1 MGCLELSKAF
11 FLQYAEPELKRCFPD
26 LHSRISAG
34 LVGNGSEC
42 FGYDDELSKDH
53 DWGIDFYLWVTEED
67 RYQISLLRN
76 WKRDLLSR
84 LPKDMQRTRSAYGA
98 QIDVSTVGDFYC
110 RLIGKPDGPHTIGEW
125 RTVPQENLA
134 MAVNGEVFRDPTG
147 DFSRVRTRLAEE
159 YYPEDLRLKKI
170 AARCMAI
177 AQTGQYNLMRCRKRE
192 DYVTMRTVL
201 ARFHSEVI
209 GLVFLLNRRYRPY
222 YKWEFRRMTELPVL
236 GQKAGQDLSFLAEH
250 TSLSEKNLDEQL
262 QVVLHLCETLAAEL
276 REEGLSDSND
286 WFLAE
291 HAASVQLRIQDPRLK
306 ELPLQ
311 FE

>member
-1 MGCLELSKAF
+1 MGCLALSKAF
-11 FLQYAEPELKRCFPD
+11 FLECAEPELKRCFPE
-26 LHSRISAG
+26 LSGRIAAG

-53 DWGIDFYLWVTEED
+53 DWGIDFYLWVTEKD
-67 RYQISLLRN
+67 RCQIPLLSE
-76 WKRDLLSR
+76 WKRDLLSH
-84 LPKDMQRTRSAYGA
+84 LPMDMQRTRSAYGA
-98 QIDVSTVGDFYC
+98 QINVSTVGDFYC

-125 RTVPQENLA
+125 RAIPQENLA
-134 MAVNGEVFRDPTG
+134 MAVNGEVFQDPTG
-147 DFSRVRTRLAEE
+147 DFSRVRARLVEE

-170 AARCMAI
+170 VARCMAI
-177 AQTGQYNLMRCRKRE
+177 AQTGQYNLMRCRKRM

-209 GLVFLLNRRYRPY
+209 GLVFLLNRKYRPY

-236 GQKAGQDLSFLAEH
+236 GWDVGQALSFLANH
-250 TSLSEKNLDEQL
+250 TSLSEKDLDEQL
-262 QVVLHLCETLAAEL
+262 QVVLQLCATLATEL
-276 REEGLSDSND
+276 RKEGLSDSDD

-291 HAASVQLRIQDPRLK
+291 HAASIQFRIQDPKLR